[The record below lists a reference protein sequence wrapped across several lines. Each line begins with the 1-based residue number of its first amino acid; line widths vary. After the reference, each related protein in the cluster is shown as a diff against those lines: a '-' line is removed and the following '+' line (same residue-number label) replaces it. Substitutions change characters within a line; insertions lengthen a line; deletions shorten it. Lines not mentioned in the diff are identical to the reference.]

1 MNESS
6 EMIRKLDSEEEFR
19 LHESILLAHDY
30 ASLMEQMGRAIEEAI
45 GSSLPILRL
54 TLSHPTNSRVRI
66 QLAQKR
72 GIVSV
77 DRPHP
82 VTDTDPHPEFLL
94 GVPTLVGA
102 KAEIL
107 EGDKKWKAPKSIP
120 DNSLLIPLEEGG
132 ETCGVLH
139 AELVPEQVEPL
150 RKGWDR
156 LGRIARAA
164 RKVITVCHEFERVRF
179 ERNDMQEIFEA
190 TTYLQGTES
199 AESLAQAAA
208 EVMVER
214 LGADRS
220 VILWFDKRASKLVGI
235 ASHNCDELHRVI
247 EVPILED
254 AGILAET
261 FRQASAQW
269 VTEISERDPIPRSD
283 QAPARPRFH
292 ALCLPLIVGN
302 HPKGVIYADHR
313 ENRAQI
319 TLQRLIFL
327 QLFANNIGA
336 TIEAARLIE
345 EIGRLADQDG
355 LTGLANRRA
364 FDVTVRREVLR
375 AARYDQPLSI
385 LMIDIDRFKH
395 MNDTYGH
402 LAGDQAIIATAHV
415 LQEAIRETDF
425 VARYGGDEFVVLM
438 PNTDATQAGIVKER
452 IIEVARKRAEL
463 LDREKWHYSLS
474 CGLRSARGQEAEQL
488 LESADKALYAQK
500 EAQVRRSL
508 LQTLVI
514 TPPEE
519 LHNWNHY
526 LSKILRVL
534 YEKEPHYHS
543 HALRVMNLCVSV
555 ASRAGW
561 ERDEVECV
569 ALAALLH
576 DVGKISI
583 PGSILSRP
591 GPLSSREYKLVQA
604 HTKVG
609 MDLLKEVHYM
619 GETVNLVGSHHERW
633 DGNTKCEFPAYPGEL
648 AGEDIPRGARLLKL
662 CDSYDAMTS
671 PRPYSTPISSEA
683 AVAIIREEAGRSFD
697 PGIVEFLAQWVED
710 CESRPLVPVR
720 HS

>member
-1 MNESS
+1 MSDSS
-6 EMIRKLDSEEEFR
+6 DIVQRLDSEEEFR
-19 LHESILLAHDY
+19 LHERILLAHDY
-30 ASLMEQMGRAIEEAI
+30 PALMEEMGRAIEDAI
-45 GSSLPILRL
+45 GSTLSEVRL
-54 TLSHPTNSRVRI
+54 TLAHPTCQGVRI
-66 QLAQKR
+66 SLTGR
-72 GIVSV
+72 GGIVRM

-82 VTDTDPHPEFLL
+82 ATDSDPHPEFLL
-94 GVPTLVGA
+94 TVPTLTGVKG
-102 KAEIL
+102 EVL
-107 EGDKKWKAPKSIP
+107 EGDLKWKPPDSIP
-120 DNSLLIPLEEGG
+120 DNSLLVPLEDEGV
-132 ETCGVLH
+132 TCGVLR
-139 AELVPEQVEPL
+139 AQLIPEQIAPL
-150 RKGWDR
+150 RASWQR
-156 LGRIARAA
+156 LGRNARAA
-164 RKVITVCHEFERVRF
+164 RKVIVACHEFERVRY
-179 ERNDMQEIFEA
+179 ERNDMQDIFEA

-199 AESLAQAAA
+199 AESLSQAAA
-208 EVMVER
+208 EALVER
-214 LGADRS
+214 LGADRAL
-220 VILWFDKRASKLVGI
+220 ILWFEKRSGLLHGI
-235 ASHNCDELHRVI
+235 ASCGCEELHRVI
-247 EVPILED
+247 EVAALEES
-254 AGILAET
+254 GILAET

-269 VTEISERDPIPRSD
+269 VTEISDRDPIPRGE
-283 QAPARPRFH
+283 QAPRRPRYH
-292 ALCLPLIVGN
+292 AICLPLIVGN

-313 ENRAQI
+313 EDRAQVS
-319 TLQRLIFL
+319 LQRLIFL
-327 QLFANNIGA
+327 QLFANNVGA
-336 TIEAARLIE
+336 SIEAARLIE

-364 FDVTVRREVLR
+364 FDITIRREVLR

-425 VARYGGDEFVVLM
+425 VARYGGDEYVVLM
-438 PNTDATQAGIVKER
+438 TNTDATQARIVQDR
-452 IIEVARKRAEL
+452 ILEVAAKRAEL

-474 CGLRSARGQEAEQL
+474 CGLRSARGQDAEQL

-500 EAQVRRSL
+500 ETQVRRAL
-508 LQTLVI
+508 LQTLVM

-555 ASRAGW
+555 AKRAGW
-561 ERDEVECV
+561 ERDEVEGV

-591 GPLSSREYKLVQA
+591 GPLSSREYRLVQA

-609 MDLLKEVHYM
+609 VDLLKEVHYM
-619 GETVNLVGSHHERW
+619 GEVVDLVGSHHERW
-633 DGNTKCEFPAYPGEL
+633 DGNMKCEFPAYPGEL
-648 AGEDIPRGARLLKL
+648 KGEDIPRGGRLLKL

-683 AVAIIREEAGRSFD
+683 ALQILRDEAGRSFD
-697 PGIVEFLAQWVED
+697 PEMVDLLAKWVED
-710 CESRPLVPVR
+710 CDSRPLVPVR
-720 HS
+720 N